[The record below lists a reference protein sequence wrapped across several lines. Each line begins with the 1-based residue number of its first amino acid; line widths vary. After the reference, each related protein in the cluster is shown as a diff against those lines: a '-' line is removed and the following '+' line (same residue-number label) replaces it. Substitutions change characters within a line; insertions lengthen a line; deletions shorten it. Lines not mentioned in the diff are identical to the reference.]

1 MLYRNFQANKD
12 GLMEE
17 IHGQVI

>member
-1 MLYRNFQANKD
+1 MLYRNFRANKD